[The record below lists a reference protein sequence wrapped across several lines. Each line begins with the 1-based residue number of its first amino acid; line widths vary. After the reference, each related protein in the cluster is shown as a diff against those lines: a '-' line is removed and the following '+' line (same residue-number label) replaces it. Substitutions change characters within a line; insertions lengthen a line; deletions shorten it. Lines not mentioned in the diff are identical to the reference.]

1 MGTQV
6 GVSFDFELNKRQMQ
20 LIEAKLEGLEHNI
33 SKLLKNAVNNTAK
46 QARLDLA
53 KKAQETYTVK
63 NVGFKKAIKMK
74 NATQSKMEATLI
86 VTGEPL
92 PLKDFKISK
101 SVNGVRAK
109 VLKSGGSKPLEK
121 GGIKAF
127 VGNIARKGQT
137 RKKNTSK
144 GKAGTQVVHIAVAQ
158 RETAERLP
166 IKTLWSNS
174 VPKMVGNEARV
185 YGVVAP
191 SIRENLQ
198 KNIQKQIDKILGG
211 S

>member
-53 KKAQETYTVK
+53 KKAQETYTV
-63 NVGFKKAIKMK
+63 K